1 MTKRKGN
8 GLTRL
13 ALIIAA
19 AAFILF
25 FIGGPGFRF
34 GLWSYETGFML
45 LRYGAY
51 VGVVAAIL
59 GILPLLHLIWRERKL
74 SSLLAVIIGVFVF
87 MSLQGYKNKA
97 RQVPA
102 IHDIST
108 DLDNPPQ
115 YLFIKAR
122 DEAERG
128 FTDTQHRALQEV
140 YYEDIHSMNV
150 PKNVTTTTEALHQVL
165 QNMGMEIIHYNAPGG
180 RIEAV
185 ATTSWFGFK
194 DDVVVRVQASP
205 NGSVIDVRSVSRVG
219 RSDIGKNAERIRKIL
234 KHAKDKL
241 AL

>member
-1 MTKRKGN
+1 MAKHKGN

-13 ALIIAA
+13 ALIAAA

-51 VGVVAAIL
+51 VGIAAMVL
-59 GILPLLHLIWRERKL
+59 GAIPLLHLIWRNRKL
-74 SSLLAVIIGVFVF
+74 GSLVALFLGLFVV

-115 YLFIKAR
+115 YQFIDAR

-128 FTDTQHRALQEV
+128 FTDAQHRALQEV
-140 YYEDIHSMNV
+140 YYEDIQSL
-150 PKNVTTTTEALHQVL
+150 KTTKSVEATTQAMHKVL
-165 QNMGMEIIHYNAPGG
+165 QDMGMEIVHYNAPAG

-185 ATTSWFGFK
+185 ATTAWFGFK
-194 DDVVVRVQASP
+194 DDVVVRVQDSDA
-205 NGSVIDVRSVSRVG
+205 GSIVDIRSVSRVG
-219 RSDIGKNAERIRKIL
+219 RSDIGKNAERIREIVERAEEKL
-234 KHAKDKL
+234 KS
-241 AL
+241 